1 MRQPRRPV
9 KTLIATAS
17 VAVAAVAGVALAQS
31 SLPIKVKVDA
41 KVFPNKAG
49 TARHPQGVV
58 VDVTAHI
65 SIPNDYDPPLV
76 NSIDVWF
83 PKGGLYNGGRYP
95 SCTQTTLARRGVRG
109 CPAGS
114 IMGHGSGNATADTVA
129 THPHITVV
137 NGGARR
143 VYFYTVLDNPARVQ
157 APVVGVITK
166 AGGPWSYHLH
176 TTIPKSLQV
185 VAGIPIRVS
194 LLHVRAG
201 RGAWIATTSC
211 PRDHRWRYH
220 SVVTFTT
227 GQKLT
232 VNGSVA
238 CR

>member
-1 MRQPRRPV
+1 MLRLRPPRTV
-9 KTLIATAS
+9 I
-17 VAVAAVAGVALAQS
+17 AAVGAVIIGVGGVALAQS
-31 SLPIKVKVDA
+31 SLPIKVTVDA
-41 KVFPNKAG
+41 QVIPNKAG
-49 TARHPQGVV
+49 TPRHPQGVV

-76 NSIDVWF
+76 NSIDIWF
-83 PKGGLYNGGRYP
+83 PKGGLYNGGRFP
-95 SCTQTTLARRGVRG
+95 SCSQITLARRGLRG
-109 CPAGS
+109 CPRGS
-114 IMGHGSGNATADTVA
+114 IMGHGGGNAAADTVT

-137 NGGARR
+137 NGGAHR

-194 LLHVRAG
+194 LLHIRAG
-201 RGAWIATTSC
+201 RGDWIATTSC

-220 SVVTFTT
+220 SVATFTT
-227 GQKLT
+227 GQRLA
-232 VNGSVA
+232 VNGSVP